1 VYFSAQKN
9 KDMQRELLQILI
21 KWKEKGDRKPLIIRG
36 ARQVGKTWLMK
47 EFGKTYYNNIAYV
60 NFETALSL
68 HHIFDSGFEVEKLI
82 MALKIETGTDI
93 IPGETLIILDEI
105 QECEA
110 AITSLKYFQ
119 ENANQYH
126 IVAAGSLL
134 GVASNKKRSFPV
146 GKVDFLDLHPLSFSE
161 FLLAVNEPQ
170 LLDLLQKKDWVL
182 ITAFKSKY
190 IDLLKH
196 YYYVGGMPEVVL
208 TFINQK
214 DFKKVREKQL
224 NILTSYEQ
232 DFSKHAP
239 NEIVPRIRLVWQ
251 SIPSQLAKENRKFTY
266 GNLKK
271 GARAREFELAIEWLT
286 NAGIVHKVNRCN
298 KPGMPLIAYTV
309 LSDFKLFILDV
320 GLLAAM
326 GNLDIH
332 TLISEQ
338 SLFEEFKG
346 ALTEQYVLQQ
356 LKSIDQLPIYYWSAE
371 KATAEI
377 DFLIQYQNRI
387 IPIEV
392 KAAENLK
399 AKSLKTYHQ
408 KFSPEI
414 SIRTSL
420 SDYRKEDWLVNLP
433 LYACWTFIE

>member
-1 VYFSAQKN
+1 
-9 KDMQRELLQILI
+9 MERELLQNLI
-21 KWKEKGDRKPLIIRG
+21 IWKNKDDRKPLIIRG

-47 EFGKTYYNNIAYV
+47 EFGKSHYKHIAYV

-68 HHIFDSGFEVEKLI
+68 HGIFESGFETDKFI
-82 MALKIETGTDI
+82 MALKIESGTDI

-134 GVASNKKRSFPV
+134 GVALHKNRSFPV
-146 GKVDFLDLHPLSFSE
+146 GKVDFLDLHPLNFSE
-161 FLLAVNEPQ
+161 FLTAVNEPQ
-170 LLDLLQKKDWVL
+170 LLDLLHNKNWDL
-182 ITAFKSKY
+182 ITGFKTKF
-190 IDLLKH
+190 IDLLKQ
-196 YYYVGGMPEVVL
+196 YYYVGGMPEAVL

-214 DFKKVREKQL
+214 DFEKVREKQL
-224 NILTSYEQ
+224 NILAAYEQ

-239 NEIVPRIRLVWQ
+239 HEIVPRIRLVWK
-251 SIPSQLAKENRKFTY
+251 SLPSQLAKENRKFIY

-286 NAGIVHKVNRCN
+286 DAGIVHKVSRCN
-298 KPGMPLIAYTV
+298 KPVLPLIAYEV
-309 LSDFKLFILDV
+309 LSDFKLFLLDV

-326 GNLDIH
+326 GNLDIQ
-332 TLISEQ
+332 TLIADQ

-346 ALTEQYVLQQ
+346 AITEQYVLQQ
-356 LKSIDQLPIYYWSAE
+356 LKSIDQLPVYYWSAE

-399 AKSLKTYHQ
+399 AKSLKAYYQ
-408 KFSPEI
+408 KFNPEI

-433 LYACWTFIE
+433 LYASGKIPLLEQIGRM